1 MKELVLQVD
10 GIMCYKCVKKIEAA
24 LLSRDG
30 VEDVRVSED
39 FTVVKVKLD
48 ENRIN
53 ALQIGS
59 IIEKIEE
66 KSFKIIN

>member
-1 MKELVLQVD
+1 MKALVLQVD
-10 GIMCYKCVKKIEAA
+10 GIMCHKCVKKIEDV
-24 LLSRDG
+24 LLNKDG
-30 VEDVRVSED
+30 IEEVGVSED
-39 FTVVKVKLD
+39 YKTVSVLLD
-48 ENRIN
+48 ENKIN